1 MDKVGRKEWK
11 VNHDYH
17 RRSLSETAMHR
28 FKITFTGTLY
38 SRTTETQQ
46 TETAIKIKALNVTT
60 AQGMPVF
67 VKRLTN

>member
-1 MDKVGRKEWK
+1 M
-11 VNHDYH
+11 Y
-17 RRSLSETAMHR
+17 R

-46 TETAIKIKALNVTT
+46 TETAIKIKALNVKT